1 MANTILGLLAGVF
14 STFVM
19 DMAGALGSRL
29 GLTGKPSPVLIGRWI
44 KGMTTGT
51 FVHKDIRK
59 VEAWEHE
66 YVMGLFAH
74 YTIGAALGLLYVLI
88 ISETSLRLENVGI
101 AILYGSLTCVFSWIL
116 LFPSFGF
123 GFFGKKGPREFRA
136 LRTITCTHLA
146 FGIGLAIWFQL
157 ARLVGV

>member
-1 MANTILGLLAGVF
+1 MILGLLAGVF

-59 VEAWEHE
+59 VEAWEYE
-66 YVMGLFAH
+66 YVVGLITH
-74 YTIGAALGLLYVLI
+74 YVIGGVLGLLYVLV
-88 ISETSLRLENVGI
+88 ISETLLRPENVGI
-101 AILYGSLTCVFSWIL
+101 AISYGLLTCVFSWIF

-136 LRTITCTHLA
+136 LRTSTCTHLA
-146 FGIGLAIWFQL
+146 FGIGLAMWFQL
-157 ARLVGV
+157 AHLVGV